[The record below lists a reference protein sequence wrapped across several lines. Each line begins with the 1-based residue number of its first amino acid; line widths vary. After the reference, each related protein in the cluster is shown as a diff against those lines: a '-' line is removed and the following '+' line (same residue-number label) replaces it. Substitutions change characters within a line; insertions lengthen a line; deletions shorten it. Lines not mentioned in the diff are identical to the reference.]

1 MKNIIQQIFGST
13 LAKKSHSQ
21 FAWVDDIADMDD
33 LVALKFCHQHLAI
46 IVGHM
51 QTDEDFD
58 FKAALNLLIHLEDLN
73 FERLEK
79 LSAQF
84 VHVENLKP
92 ELEINISETCYNYC
106 RQSYIAHLKVI
117 EKVSNPSKFK
127 LDGNMPIIV
136 IARAVYAATHMM
148 KWRMYTQANPPTKM
162 WLQLFML
169 YRIASQQQLLTLPI
183 ALFKQTP
190 LTTLSAYFIQLFM
203 LGNLVQENLHKQQV
217 DVACRILKNWLT
229 RAHISKHY
237 TPEQYLFF
245 VDLEQDLPAKRM
257 RNFEPNEQCR
267 YWELDEL
274 EKQIRVGITVT
285 DRGEM
290 PESLL
295 GAKIDNVNKLND
307 TLNIMLSD
315 WTKTDYVRQRRKEPR
330 YATSKNAKVTAG
342 IANICNQVH
351 QANQV
356 INGLQKTKDGKSFEE
371 RMQTRIPL
379 TQLGGISINSASL
392 DTWIITDE
400 SPHGLGTRV
409 NKYANILA
417 RPDKLIGLMIDED
430 PNQLIIGIIRGVK
443 PTAGNQLKVGIE
455 IMSQHPVWVQMR
467 QLSSQEI
474 FSDTVATLFDVPDEL
489 RMDAGLFAGIY
500 MPIEAGI
507 SSVSSLLIPKSHYRP
522 NSSYAVSI
530 ADSYKRALLGAPIES
545 RDDWVKVAFPF

>member
-13 LAKKSHSQ
+13 LAKKSHAQ

-33 LVALKFCHQHLAI
+33 LVALKFSHQHLAI
-46 IVGHM
+46 LIAQM
-51 QTDEDFD
+51 QSDEAFD
-58 FKAALNLLIHLEDLN
+58 YKAALDLLIQLEDLN
-73 FERLEK
+73 FARLEK
-79 LSAQF
+79 LSSQF

-92 ELEINISETCYNYC
+92 EIEINISETCYNYC

-117 EKVSNPSKFK
+117 EKVSNPGKFK
-127 LDGNMPIIV
+127 LEGNMPIIV
-136 IARAVYAATHMM
+136 IARAVYAAAHMM

-162 WLQLFML
+162 WLQLYML
-169 YRIASQQQLLTLPI
+169 FRIASQQGLLTLPI
-183 ALFKQTP
+183 ELFKLSP
-190 LTTLSAYFIQLFM
+190 ATTLSAYFIQIFM

-217 DVACRILKNWLT
+217 DIAYRVLSHWLT

-245 VDLEQDLPAKRM
+245 ADLEKDSPAKRM

-290 PESLL
+290 PESLM
-295 GAKIDNVNKLND
+295 GAKIDNVSKLND

-315 WTKTDYVRQRRKEPR
+315 WTKTNYVRQRRKEPR
-330 YATSKNAKVTAG
+330 HATSKTAKVTAG
-342 IANICNQVH
+342 IVSICSQVN
-351 QANQV
+351 QANQ
-356 INGLQKTKDGKSFEE
+356 ITNGLRLSKDGKSFDE
-371 RMQTRIPL
+371 RMQARVPL
-379 TQLGGISINSASL
+379 TQLGSISINSASL

-430 PNQLIIGIIRGVK
+430 PSQLIIGIIRGVK
-443 PTAGNQLKVGIE
+443 PTTGNQLKVGIE
-455 IMSQHPVWVQMR
+455 IMSQHPNWVQLR

-474 FSDTVATLFDVPDEL
+474 FSDTVATLTDNPDEL

-507 SSVSSLLIPKSHYRP
+507 SSVSSLVIPKAHFRP
-522 NSSYAVSI
+522 NTSYAVSI
-530 ADSYKRALLGAPIES
+530 ADSYKRALLGEPIES